1 MSRSSMGRSSQ
12 PVRIMITSYL
22 EPHHV
27 DRIRA
32 VSPRLEVVYEAHL
45 LPEPRYAADHVGP
58 AFERSEEDERRW
70 TSLLAEAEVLFD
82 FDRTH
87 LEDLPECAPSLRW
100 IQATSAGIGQLVAKH
115 RYVERMPET
124 VFTTASGVHAVPL
137 AEYTLMSILMFRR
150 RVPQMLAD
158 QRDRRWK
165 RFAST
170 DLKGRSLAVVGMGS
184 IGREVARLATSFGM
198 RTIGV
203 KRTVAGVDP
212 ASLHLGALYASDE
225 LHAALSGA
233 EHLVLSAPHTPETEG
248 MIGATELALL
258 ASGAILVNVARGA
271 LIDESALLEALESGH
286 VGGAA
291 LDVFQEEPL
300 SPDSPFWT
308 MPNVFVCSHSA
319 GTSDHENERI
329 TDIFCENLRRYLA
342 REPLLNVLDT
352 VRMY

>member
-1 MSRSSMGRSSQ
+1 
-12 PVRIMITSYL
+12 
-22 EPHHV
+22 V
-27 DRIRA
+27 DQIRA
-32 VSPRLEVVYEAHL
+32 VSPRLEVVYEPHL
-45 LPEPRYAADHVGP
+45 LPAPRYVADHVGE
-58 AFERSEEDERRW
+58 AFERPEEDERRW

-87 LEDLPECAPSLRW
+87 MEDLSERAPSLSW
-100 IQATSAGIGQLVAKH
+100 VQATSAGIGQLVAKH
-115 RYVERMPET
+115 RYAERMPET
-124 VFTTASGVHAVPL
+124 VFTTASGVHAIPL

-150 RVPQMLAD
+150 KVPQMLTD
-158 QRDRRWK
+158 QRELRWR

-170 DLKGRSLAVVGMGS
+170 DLTGRSLVVVGGGS
-184 IGREVARLATSFGM
+184 IGREVARLASSFGM

-212 ASLHLGALYASDE
+212 ASLHVEALYPFNE
-225 LHAALSGA
+225 LHAALGGA
-233 EHLVLSAPHTPETEG
+233 EHVVLSAPHTPETER

-258 ASGAILVNVARGA
+258 ASGAIVVNVARGA
-271 LIDESALLEALESGH
+271 LIDESALVDALESGH

-300 SPDSPFWT
+300 SPDSPFWAI
-308 MPNVFVCSHSA
+308 PNVLVCSHSA

-342 REPLLNVLDT
+342 GEPLLNVLDT
-352 VRMY
+352 ATMY

>member
-1 MSRSSMGRSSQ
+1 
-12 PVRIMITSYL
+12 
-22 EPHHV
+22 
-27 DRIRA
+27 
-32 VSPRLEVVYEAHL
+32 
-45 LPEPRYAADHVGP
+45 VGE
-58 AFERSEEDERRW
+58 AFERPEEDERRW

-87 LEDLPECAPSLRW
+87 MEDLPERAPSLSW
-100 IQATSAGIGQLVAKH
+100 VQATSAGIGQLVAKH
-115 RYVERMPET
+115 RYAERMPET
-124 VFTTASGVHAVPL
+124 VFTTASGVHVIPL

-150 RVPQMLAD
+150 KVPQMLTD
-158 QRDRRWK
+158 QRELRWR

-170 DLKGRSLAVVGMGS
+170 DLTGRSLVVVGVGS
-184 IGREVARLATSFGM
+184 IGRAVARLASSFGM

-212 ASLHLGALYASDE
+212 ASLHVEALYPFNE
-225 LHAALSGA
+225 LHAALGGA
-233 EHLVLSAPHTPETEG
+233 EHVVLSAPHTPETER

-258 ASGAILVNVARGA
+258 ASGAIVVNVARGA
-271 LIDESALLEALESGH
+271 LIDESALVDALESGH

-300 SPDSPFWT
+300 SPDSPFWVI
-308 MPNVFVCSHSA
+308 PNVLVCSHSA

-342 REPLLNVLDT
+342 GEPLLNVLDT
-352 VRMY
+352 DTMY

>member
-1 MSRSSMGRSSQ
+1 M
-12 PVRIMITSYL
+12 
-22 EPHHV
+22 

-32 VSPRLEVVYEAHL
+32 VSALLEVVYEPHL
-45 LPEPRYAADHVGP
+45 LPAPRYVADHVGE
-58 AFERSEEDERRW
+58 AFERPAEDERRW

-87 LEDLPECAPSLRW
+87 MEDLPERAPSLSW
-100 IQATSAGIGQLVAKH
+100 VQATSAGIGQLVAKH
-115 RYVERMPET
+115 RYAERMPET
-124 VFTTASGVHAVPL
+124 VFTTASGVHAIPL

-150 RVPQMLAD
+150 KVPQMLTD
-158 QRDRRWK
+158 QRELRWR

-170 DLKGRSLAVVGMGS
+170 DLTGRSLVVVGVGS
-184 IGREVARLATSFGM
+184 IGRAVARLASSFGM

-212 ASLHLGALYASDE
+212 ASLHVEDLYPFNE
-225 LHAALSGA
+225 LHAALGGA
-233 EHLVLSAPHTPETEG
+233 EHVVLSAPHTPETER
-248 MIGATELALL
+248 MIGVPAHALL
-258 ASGAILVNVARGA
+258 ASGAIVVNVARGA
-271 LIDESALLEALESGH
+271 LIDESALVDALESGH

-300 SPDSPFWT
+300 SLDSPFWT
-308 MPNVFVCSHSA
+308 IPNVLVCSHSA

-342 REPLLNVLDT
+342 GEPLLNMLDT
-352 VRMY
+352 ATMY

>member
-1 MSRSSMGRSSQ
+1 MDQ
-12 PVRIMITSYL
+12 
-22 EPHHV
+22 
-27 DRIRA
+27 IRA
-32 VSPRLEVVYEAHL
+32 VSPRLEVVYEPHL
-45 LPEPRYAADHVGP
+45 LPAPRYVADHVGE
-58 AFERSEEDERRW
+58 AFERPEEDERRW

-87 LEDLPECAPSLRW
+87 MEDLSERAPSLSW
-100 IQATSAGIGQLVAKH
+100 VQATSAGIGQLVAKH
-115 RYVERMPET
+115 RYAERMPET
-124 VFTTASGVHAVPL
+124 VFTTASGVHAIPL

-150 RVPQMLAD
+150 KVPQMLTD
-158 QRDRRWK
+158 QRELRWR

-170 DLKGRSLAVVGMGS
+170 DLTGRSLVVVGVGS
-184 IGREVARLATSFGM
+184 IGREVARLASSFGM

-212 ASLHLGALYASDE
+212 ASLHVEALYPFNE
-225 LHAALSGA
+225 LHAALGGA
-233 EHLVLSAPHTPETEG
+233 EHVVLSAPHTPETER

-258 ASGAILVNVARGA
+258 ASGAIVVNVARGA
-271 LIDESALLEALESGH
+271 LIDESALVDALESGH

-300 SPDSPFWT
+300 SPDSPFWAI
-308 MPNVFVCSHSA
+308 PNVLVCSHSA

-342 REPLLNVLDT
+342 GEPLLNVLDT
-352 VRMY
+352 ATMY